1 MSENADAPFQRNR
14 KELYLMK
21 TGEKIKRIRKFRGY
35 NQPDFAVMIGLGEN
49 AAPRVAQYESGYRV
63 PSPKLLKKM
72 AEVLDCN
79 PLALMDVTGQNVEEL
94 MMLLFWLEEEHPGMF
109 HAFELQRLKQK
120 AHHGMVQ
127 KSNHADDIGGQ
138 TDSNVYYRDG
148 DSWPAHAPCGLW
160 IDNPL
165 LNGFMREWLY
175 HQQELKEN
183 VITREEYFEWKIGW
197 PYTCDE
203 CGKRKPAKQWRRSEG

>member
-1 MSENADAPFQRNR
+1 MRAEKAETPVSEEEQRVD
-14 KELYLMK
+14 KAK
-21 TGEKIKRIRKFRGY
+21 K
-35 NQPDFAVMIGLGEN
+35 Q
-49 AAPRVAQYESGYRV
+49 
-63 PSPKLLKKM
+63 PKLRL
-72 AEVLDCN
+72 AEIIA
-79 PLALMDVTGQNVEEL
+79 LALAAVFIAAAAFLAVRRFTSGDLVFTPTSSTPKVVATEWVVNINTASAEEL

>member
-1 MSENADAPFQRNR
+1 
-14 KELYLMK
+14 MK
-21 TGEKIKRIRKFRGY
+21 TGEKLKRIRKFRGY

-63 PSPKLLKKM
+63 PSPKLLKTM

-79 PLALMDVTGQNVEEL
+79 PLALMDVTGQSVEEL

-109 HAFELQRLKQK
+109 HAFEMQRLKR
-120 AHHGMVQ
+120 
-127 KSNHADDIGGQ
+127 KSNHGPEHKAHQDGDTDGQSDD
-138 TDSNVYYRDG
+138 NVYYHDG
-148 DSWPAHAPCGLW
+148 DNWPAHAPCGLW
-160 IDNPL
+160 VDNPL

-203 CGKRKPAKQWRRSEG
+203 CGKREPAKKWRRSEV